1 MVTRLDKIRSLGERT
16 LPIISCPVYAQNI
29 PHGGEKMHKL
39 LVLLRYIEMFQE
51 MGYLREY
58 IESLTLDPDVKVET
72 IDDLIECFETA
83 AYYIAQSAEEG

>member
-1 MVTRLDKIRSLGERT
+1 
-16 LPIISCPVYAQNI
+16 
-29 PHGGEKMHKL
+29 MHKL

-58 IESLTLDPDVKVET
+58 IENLTLDPNAKVET
-72 IDDLIECFETA
+72 IDDLIKCFETE

>member
-1 MVTRLDKIRSLGERT
+1 MGDGHT
-16 LPIISCPVYAQNI
+16 LPIISCPMMARNI
-29 PHGGEKMHKL
+29 PRGGEKVHKL
-39 LVLLRYIEMFQE
+39 LVLLRHVEMFQE

-72 IDDLIECFETA
+72 IDDLIECFETE